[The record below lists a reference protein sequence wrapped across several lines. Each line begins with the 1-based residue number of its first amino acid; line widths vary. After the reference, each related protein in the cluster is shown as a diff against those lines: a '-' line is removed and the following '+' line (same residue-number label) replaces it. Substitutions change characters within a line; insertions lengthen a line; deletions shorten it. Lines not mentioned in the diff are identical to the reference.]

1 MNRLIWHLRR
11 LVHGAPVIVV
21 SGLPRSGT
29 SMLMQMLDAGGL
41 ALLTDAKRTADED
54 NPQGYFEL
62 EQVRHLPCDDGRW
75 LRDARGKAVKV
86 VSTLLRYL
94 PDRNNYKVILMRRDL
109 SEVLA
114 SQARMLTRRGQ
125 VQDTD
130 QARMRRLFEDDL
142 WRATYLIK
150 HASHFDYLEVDYTQV
165 IEDPKAQAV
174 RIADFVA
181 ARLNIDNMAGVVDSA
196 LYRNRCRPG

>member
-125 VQDTD
+125 VHDTD
-130 QARMRRLFEDDL
+130 QVRMRRLFEDDL
-142 WRATYLIK
+142 WRAIYLIK

>member
-1 MNRLIWHLRR
+1 
-11 LVHGAPVIVV
+11 
-21 SGLPRSGT
+21 
-29 SMLMQMLDAGGL
+29 MLMQMLAAGGL
-41 ALLTDAKRTADED
+41 ALLTDAKRGADED

-62 EQVRHLPCDDGRW
+62 EQVRHLSSDDGRW

-86 VSTLLRYL
+86 ISTLLRDL
-94 PDRNNYKVILMRRDL
+94 PASNNYKVILMRRDL
-109 SEVLA
+109 SEVLV
-114 SQARMLTRRGQ
+114 SQARMLNRRGE
-125 VQDTD
+125 VHDID

-142 WRATYLIK
+142 WRATYLLK

-165 IEDPKAQAV
+165 IEDPKAQAA

-181 ARLNIDNMAGVVDSA
+181 AGLNIDEMAGVVDSA